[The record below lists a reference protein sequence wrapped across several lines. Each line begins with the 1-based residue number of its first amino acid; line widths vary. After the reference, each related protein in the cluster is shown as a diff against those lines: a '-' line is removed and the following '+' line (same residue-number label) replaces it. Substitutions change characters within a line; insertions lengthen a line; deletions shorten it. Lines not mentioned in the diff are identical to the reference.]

1 MHPCRQHQERKA
13 GHSVPNRNPLLDRPC
28 WSTRGADMDTEAAV
42 VVDKTGDNN
51 CSEHCSGNMEA
62 IAEPGDAVTMPAAGE
77 GTGVCWRDSIEA
89 MHKNLRKID
98 I

>member
-51 CSEHCSGNMEA
+51 CSEHCSGNIEA
-62 IAEPGDAVTMPAAGE
+62 IGDAVTRPAAGKS
-77 GTGVCWRDSIEA
+77 TGVCRRDSIEA

>member
-51 CSEHCSGNMEA
+51 CSEHCSGNIEA
-62 IAEPGDAVTMPAAGE
+62 IGDAVTRPAAGKS
-77 GTGVCWRDSIEA
+77 TGVCWRDSIEA
-89 MHKNLRKID
+89 MHKTLRKID

>member
-13 GHSVPNRNPLLDRPC
+13 GHSVPDRIPLLDRPC

-51 CSEHCSGNMEA
+51 CSEHCSGNIEA
-62 IAEPGDAVTMPAAGE
+62 IGDAVTRPAAGKS
-77 GTGVCWRDSIEA
+77 TGVCWRDSIEA

>member
-51 CSEHCSGNMEA
+51 CSEHCSGNIEA
-62 IAEPGDAVTMPAAGE
+62 IGDAVTRPAAGKS
-77 GTGVCWRDSIEA
+77 TGVCWQDSIEA

>member
-51 CSEHCSGNMEA
+51 CSEHCSGNIEA
-62 IAEPGDAVTMPAAGE
+62 IGDAVTRPAAGKS
-77 GTGVCWRDSIEA
+77 TGVCWRDSIEA

>member
-1 MHPCRQHQERKA
+1 
-13 GHSVPNRNPLLDRPC
+13 
-28 WSTRGADMDTEAAV
+28 MDTEAAV

-77 GTGVCWRDSIEA
+77 GTGVCWRDSIEV
-89 MHKNLRKID
+89 MNKTLRKID
-98 I
+98 SI